1 MEVKRVGTQP
11 VRLTPIER
19 SALAYIYAFAESKT
33 QMAELEMPTNIHQIY
48 SMVTFE
54 SLYNLGLINFGKEID
69 FGGIELPLI
78 HITDFGRAL
87 ARKHGLSSEVHAVPK
102 DVRTYKYTPSH
113 VLNIAINAMFALLA
127 WRGTPNDVSII
138 ESLTK
143 KLNSMTISLWR
154 DEWNNIK

>member
-11 VRLTPIER
+11 IRLTPIER
-19 SALAYIYAFAESKT
+19 AALAYIYAFAESKT
-33 QMAELEMPTNIHQIY
+33 QMAELEMPSNIHQIF

-54 SLYNLGLINFGKEID
+54 SLYDSGLINLGREID
-69 FGGIELPLI
+69 FGGVNLPLI

-113 VLNIAINAMFALLA
+113 VLVIAINAMIALLA
-127 WRGTPNDVSII
+127 WRGTSNDVAII
-138 ESLTK
+138 EGLTK
-143 KLNSMTISLWR
+143 KLNSMTLSLWK
-154 DEWNNIK
+154 DEWNNLK

>member
-1 MEVKRVGTQP
+1 MEVKRVGTH

-19 SALAYIYAFAESKT
+19 AALAYIYAFAESKP
-33 QMAELEMPTNIHQIY
+33 QMAELEMPSNIHQIF

-54 SLYNLGLINFGKEID
+54 SLYDLGLINFGKEID
-69 FGGIELPLI
+69 FDGVTLPLI

-113 VLNIAINAMFALLA
+113 VLNVAINAMFALLA
-127 WRGTPNDVSII
+127 WRGTPNDIAI
-138 ESLTK
+138 MESLTK
-143 KLNSMTISLWR
+143 KLNSMTISLWK
-154 DEWNNIK
+154 DEWNNLK